1 MSLGKSRIERSDE
14 LINEI
19 YDYILT
25 INPFNIYLLNK
36 IKKYLD
42 DRNQT

>member
-1 MSLGKSRIERSDE
+1 MRLGKSRIEKSDE

-25 INPFNIYLLNK
+25 INPFNVYLLNK
-36 IKKYLD
+36 IKKYL
-42 DRNQT
+42 NEKTP